1 MVISGKRGII
11 INMSNPNR
19 QKLIE
24 LLKQGLAA
32 EEKAVPIYNR
42 HLESAVFW
50 LGLSEDRAATLK
62 YALEILAKEST
73 AHKMTVDKILVKLCK
88 GE

>member
-1 MVISGKRGII
+1 
-11 INMSNPNR
+11 MSSPNK

-24 LLKQGLAA
+24 LLKYALDA

-50 LGLSEDRAATLK
+50 VGLTEDKVVKLK
-62 YALEILAKEST
+62 DVLQLLAKEST
-73 AHKMTVDKILVKLCK
+73 LHKMAVDKILVKLCR

>member
-1 MVISGKRGII
+1 MNG
-11 INMSNPNR
+11 PNR
-19 QKLIE
+19 EKLIE
-24 LLKQGLAA
+24 LLKQGLDA

-50 LGLSEDRAATLK
+50 LGLSEDRAATLRH
-62 YALEILAKEST
+62 ALEILAKESSE
-73 AHKMTVDKILVKLCK
+73 HMMTLDKILVKLCK